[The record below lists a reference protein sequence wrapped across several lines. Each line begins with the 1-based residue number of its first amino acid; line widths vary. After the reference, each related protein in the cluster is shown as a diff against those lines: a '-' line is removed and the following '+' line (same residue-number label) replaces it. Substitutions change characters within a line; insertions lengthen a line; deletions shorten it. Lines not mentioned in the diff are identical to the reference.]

1 MRFSDL
7 KYLFF
12 KAYPT
17 YTILANG
24 VRFYPLAIAV
34 TANVTLTTAPAG
46 SIGVTSH
53 ATGGGVTFYSDGTKW
68 QAPVTGATTK
78 ASGAEVDTG
87 TDDAKFVTAKA
98 IADSAVSSA
107 VKATGAELNTGTDD
121 AKFATAKALKD
132 ADLAKAAGTPVS
144 ADIFYFR
151 TAAGVVKSI
160 TLADLATAIDGELN
174 P

>member
-7 KYLFF
+7 KHIITR
-12 KAYPT
+12 AYASF
-17 YTILANG
+17 TILSNG
-24 VRFYPLAIAV
+24 VRVYPLTTAI
-34 TANVTLTTAPAG
+34 TANVTTTSAPAG
-46 SIGVTSH
+46 SIAITSNS
-53 ATGGGVTFYSDGTKW
+53 TGRGTPFYSDGTKW
-68 QAPVTGATTK
+68 QAFVTGATTK
-78 ASGAEVDTG
+78 ASGAEVNTG

-98 IADSAVSSA
+98 
-107 VKATGAELNTGTDD
+107 
-121 AKFATAKALKD
+121 LKD
-132 ADLAKAAGTPVS
+132 ADAAKAAGTPVS